1 LTGNAFKRGNG
12 SFTPRSNPSPA
23 SCCPPNNPIPS
34 NEQPNFDEE
43 FDEAVAEWR
52 DKHRLREDDA
62 VMLLVELFR
71 IHQRHWD
78 EVRRRELPSFDQF
91 RADIAKL
98 VEAAR
103 TFQGQSAA
111 LLEIMRNQNPAH
123 RAARITRAAAV
134 CATIADLLAGYLIG
148 RAWP

>member
-1 LTGNAFKRGNG
+1 M
-12 SFTPRSNPSPA
+12 
-23 SCCPPNNPIPS
+23 PN

-52 DKHRLREDDA
+52 NKHRLREDDA

-78 EVRRRELPSFDQF
+78 EIRRREIPSFERF
-91 RADIAKL
+91 RADIAML
-98 VEAAR
+98 AETAR
-103 TFQGQSAA
+103 TLQGQAA
-111 LLEIMRNQNPAH
+111 AFLEALRSQAPAR
-123 RAARITRAAAV
+123 RAPTITRAAAIF
-134 CATIADLLAGYLIG
+134 ATITGLLAGYLIG